1 MADAPHGQQVCCC
14 EIIEADGQKA
24 WCCCTTE
31 VKFYDTASRFGYTAQ
46 SKLFRGIGI
55 GVTAFFLMWVAVD
68 TDYNHSITL
77 WTSSW
82 IFIVVDSAVLVFFL
96 SEVFVRVMAFRDK
109 RQICSCGALIWD
121 IVLVALLILT
131 ICLGVLAGIFG
142 GLQLSRM
149 ARFFKMVQ
157 LSRMARLFKMVPLW
171 SRPKEGTTL
180 PALILQ
186 VSVSFAL
193 FFLCLLYVIA
203 IGMRQIS
210 ADTDVGEEYFPNVAE
225 TMMNIMLHGG
235 EWSRPKEDTTLP
247 ALAAAEM
254 AQILFLYI
262 IFIIGLLVAAGLSI
276 AVIVL
281 KIRAKKSEL
290 GPAVVTIGNARK
302 AQDGASEDVQIL

>member
-24 WCCCTTE
+24 CCCCTTE

-68 TDYNHSITL
+68 TDYNQAASL
-77 WTSSW
+77 SDSYM
-82 IFIVVDSAVLVFFL
+82 IFIVVDIAVLVFFL

-121 IVLVALLILT
+121 IVLVALLILS
-131 ICLGVLAGIFG
+131 ICLGHSAGNAE

-149 ARFFKMVQ
+149 ARFFKMV
-157 LSRMARLFKMVPLW
+157 PLW
-171 SRPKEGTTL
+171 SRPKEDTTL

-203 IGMRQIS
+203 ICMRQIS
-210 ADTDVGEEYFPNVAE
+210 KDHEKMHEYFPNVAE

-254 AQILFLYI
+254 VQILFLYV

>member
-24 WCCCTTE
+24 CCCCTTE

-68 TDYNHSITL
+68 TDYNQAASL
-77 WTSSW
+77 SDSYM
-82 IFIVVDSAVLVFFL
+82 IFIVVDIAVLVFFL

-121 IVLVALLILT
+121 IVLVALLILS
-131 ICLGVLAGIFG
+131 ICFGHSAGNAE

-149 ARFFKMVQ
+149 ARFFKMV
-157 LSRMARLFKMVPLW
+157 PLW
-171 SRPKEGTTL
+171 SRPKEDTTL

-210 ADTDVGEEYFPNVAE
+210 ADTEFGEEYFPNVAE

-235 EWSRPKEDTTLP
+235 D
-247 ALAAAEM
+247 AAAEM
-254 AQILFLYI
+254 VQILFLYI

-290 GPAVVTIGNARK
+290 GPAVVTIGNARR